1 MEEPAHSSRVLR
13 FGAFEANLQS
23 GELRKSGL
31 RIRLPDQSFQIL
43 AMLANRPGE
52 VVTREQLQLT
62 LWPNGTFVDFDHSLN
77 TAIGRLRDALGDSA
91 DSPRFVET
99 LAKRGYR
106 FVAPVET
113 IHPGASFS
121 GRGWT
126 KGAGEGAHLDAG
138 TLHESSVPAAAVGT
152 VRRAIRRRRWIVVA
166 AIAGLLAALF
176 ALNVKGLREQLL
188 EAVWARRAAPA
199 AKIDSRRQI
208 TANSVDDPVFRTA
221 ISPDGKYLAY
231 ADSSGIHLR
240 QIDTGE
246 THALPVPQ
254 GLCFR

>member
-1 MEEPAHSSRVLR
+1 MEEPAHPSRSLR
-13 FGAFEANLQS
+13 FGAFEADLQS

-52 VVTREQLQLT
+52 VVTREQLRLT

-106 FVAPVET
+106 FVAPVEAVN
-113 IHPGASFS
+113 PGTSFS
-121 GRGWT
+121 ERGWAKRT
-126 KGAGEGAHLDAG
+126 GGGAHLDAG
-138 TLHESSVPAAAVGT
+138 TLHESSLPAAAVG
-152 VRRAIRRRRWIVVA
+152 AIRKPTRRRRWIVVA
-166 AIAGLLAALF
+166 AIGALLGALF
-176 ALNVKGLREQLL
+176 ALNVEGLRELLL
-188 EAVWARRAAPA
+188 EAVRARRAVPA
-199 AKIDSRRQI
+199 AKIESRRQI
-208 TANSVDDPVFRTA
+208 TANSGDDPVFRA
-221 ISPDGKYLAY
+221 AVSPDGKYLAY
-231 ADSSGIHLR
+231 SDSSGIHLR

-246 THALPVPQ
+246 THVLPTPE

>member
-1 MEEPAHSSRVLR
+1 MEEPAHPSRSLR
-13 FGAFEANLQS
+13 FGAFEADLQS

-52 VVTREQLQLT
+52 VVTREQLRLT

-106 FVAPVET
+106 FVAPVVAVT
-113 IHPGASFS
+113 S
-121 GRGWT
+121 GTSVSRSGWT
-126 KGAGEGAHLDAG
+126 EGTGDGAHDVGA
-138 TLHESSVPAAAVGT
+138 LHESSLPAAAVG
-152 VRRAIRRRRWIVVA
+152 AIGKPTRHRGWIVVA
-166 AIAGLLAALF
+166 AIGALLGVLF
-176 ALNVKGLREQLL
+176 ALNVEGVREQLL
-188 EAVWARRAAPA
+188 EAVRARRAVPA
-199 AKIDSRRQI
+199 TKFNSRQQI
-208 TANSVDDPVFRTA
+208 TANSVDDPVFRA
-221 ISPDGKYLAY
+221 AVSPDGKYLAY
-231 ADSSGIHLR
+231 SDSSGIHLR

-246 THALPVPQ
+246 THVLPTPE